1 MKKLILAMVF
11 VFATETMMNA
21 STESSI
27 NNLYV
32 GPAEDCAGQSLNTYN
47 FLEAFTGDWELAFE
61 ISEAQL
67 TECLD
72 GAGY

>member
-1 MKKLILAMVF
+1 MKKVILAMVF
-11 VFATETMMNA
+11 ILATGTVMNA

-47 FLEAFTGDWELAFE
+47 FLEAFTGD
-61 ISEAQL
+61 
-67 TECLD
+67 
-72 GAGY
+72 